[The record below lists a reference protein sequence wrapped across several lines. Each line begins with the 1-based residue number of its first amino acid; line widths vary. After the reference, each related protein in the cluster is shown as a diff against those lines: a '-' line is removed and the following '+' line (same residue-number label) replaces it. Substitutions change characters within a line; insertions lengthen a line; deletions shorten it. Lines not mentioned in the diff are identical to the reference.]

1 MRKLFRWSQ
10 ISVSLQQ
17 AKTLSLDWLDA
28 LKLNWYLAPLSF
40 VLTMSRNIIVGL
52 IPAAN
57 AWLLRTV
64 LLMVVAHASFLL
76 LLLLTSGLV
85 ATSLLQSLEMQHLDG
100 YSQRKSS
107 LFVIRKLLI
116 VLRSWPAIRFE
127 EEERVTRL
135 TRIRRDSTCPSAIA
149 TATGKLLGATTVF
162 ISFLG
167 ILWHISPSIALLG
180 TIIGV
185 PVIGVAAHVSA
196 LEFSVEEK
204 QAKRQRFADYLAS
217 IISVPRL
224 AKETKVFQSGTFLL
238 KEWYELS
245 SVLIREALSASF
257 RVTILEVLTLTAG
270 LAIFSWFLFQLI
282 GLVET
287 RQLSSAL
294 FIALIPFAIS
304 LLQTMDE
311 ARLATKSLIKG
322 LYSWNRCKEVLAT
335 ESREGQQAVRQQ
347 GELREGALHV
357 QLQSVSFRYPGETGW
372 CLEDITLE
380 VFPGETLALVG
391 VNGSGKTTLA
401 QLIAGIY
408 EPECGSVTYNNI
420 ALQQVSHA
428 ERARRIAFVFQSP
441 IKYPAST
448 LENISSLRSLESE
461 TLSQLYDRIQIL
473 QLSPTIHH
481 LKLSMGYSDGTD
493 ISGGQWQKIALA
505 RALVDTRASLF
516 LLDEPTASLDPETE
530 VEVFRL
536 FRRLTQGSTRIIIS
550 HRLGFAREADRIA
563 VLDHGKLR
571 EVGSHQQ
578 LIERNDLYAQMYA
591 AQSAWYAGKG

>member
-1 MRKLFRWSQ
+1 MRKLFRGSQ

-40 VLTMSRNIIVGL
+40 VVTMSRNIIVGL

-76 LLLLTSGLV
+76 LLLLTTGLV
-85 ATSLLQSLEMQHLDG
+85 ATSLFQSLEMQHLDG

-107 LFVIRKLLI
+107 LFVIRKLLA
-116 VLRSWPAIRFE
+116 VLRSWPVIKFE

-135 TRIRRDSTCPSAIA
+135 TRIRRDSTCLSAIA

-162 ISFLG
+162 LSFLG

-180 TIIGV
+180 VIIGV
-185 PVIGVAAHVSA
+185 PVIVVAARVSA

-245 SVLIREALSASF
+245 SALIREALSASF
-257 RVTILEVLTLTAG
+257 KVTILEVLTLAAG

-311 ARLATKSLIKG
+311 ARLATKSLVKG

-335 ESREGQQAVRQQ
+335 ESRKGQQPVRQQ
-347 GELREGALHV
+347 RVLREGALHV
-357 QLQSVSFRYPGETGW
+357 QLQSVSFRYPGGAER
-372 CLEDITLE
+372 CLEDVTLE
-380 VFPGETLALVG
+380 VVPGETLALVG

-408 EPECGSVTYNNI
+408 EPECGSVIYNNVS
-420 ALQQVSHA
+420 LQQVSHA

-448 LENISSLRSLESE
+448 LENISSFRSLESE

-473 QLSPTIHH
+473 QLSPTINH

-550 HRLGFAREADRIA
+550 HRLGFAKEADRIA

-578 LIERNDLYAQMYA
+578 LIEHDDLYAQMYA